1 MSSNSQR
8 LSYAASVISASPR
21 AFFDTLC
28 LIDTGG
34 IDRLHIDVMD
44 GIFVPRFGIFPEF
57 IRDIR
62 NLTSLPMDCHVM
74 TIEPEKYVSDLVSAG
89 ATRIVPHFEPVL
101 HVHRLIHTILDSGV
115 EAGLAINPHTDI
127 SALAHVIEYLSV
139 VTVMTV
145 NPGIVG
151 HKIIPSSFDKVRG
164 VRNFLDSNGFT
175 GDLEVDGGVTFEN
188 VADLR
193 DAGADL
199 LVLGAGTV
207 FHPDEDISANLR
219 RLQAIRAA

>member
-1 MSSNSQR
+1 
-8 LSYAASVISASPR
+8 
-21 AFFDTLC
+21 
-28 LIDTGG
+28 
-34 IDRLHIDVMD
+34 MD

-57 IRDIR
+57 IREIR
-62 NLTSLPMDCHVM
+62 GMTSLPMDCHVM
-74 TIEPEKYVSDLVSAG
+74 TIEPEKYVSDFVSAG